1 MPLDDARSSWR
12 SGDDAFEDAMSD
24 RELLGLVKQK
34 SQAFDDAIRKRDRRE
49 TIAGTVVGLFF
60 LPFVFI
66 MDPSWLTQVGVALV
80 LAGIALT
87 IWMPRRARRRS
98 TDASLGL
105 PLADV
110 LRSERAKLD
119 AQIRLLRNVLWW
131 YIGPLAIGIVLVV
144 LGTGGLSWYTL
155 GYAVLMAVV
164 SAVVYRLNQQ
174 AVRRRL
180 LPRRRELTR
189 LLHEMEE

>member
-12 SGDDAFEDAMSD
+12 SGDDALEEAMSD

-49 TIAGTVVGLFF
+49 TIAGTAACLFF
-60 LPFVFI
+60 LSFVFI
-66 MDPSWLTQVGVALV
+66 TDPSWLTQVGVALF
-80 LAGIALT
+80 LAGVASSV
-87 IWMPRRARRRS
+87 WMLRRARRRS

-131 YIGPLAIGIVLVV
+131 YIGPLAVGVVLVV
-144 LGTGGLSWYTL
+144 LGTAGLSWHTL
-155 GYAVLMAVV
+155 GYAVLVAVV
-164 SAVVYRLNQQ
+164 SAGIYRLNQQ
-174 AVRRRL
+174 EVRRKL
-180 LPRRRELTR
+180 LPRRQELTR
-189 LLHEMEE
+189 LLHEMDE